1 MMSSWF
7 FNNLVGAWLMPP
19 GLILLLLLAGLWLQ
33 GRKPRLGRACLI
45 AAVLTLYLLATPLVS
60 KYLLQSWE
68 SPPATS
74 ATFAPAQAIVVLGG
88 GQYRNA
94 PEYGTDT
101 VAAATLVRLRY
112 AAYLHR
118 RNGLPVLVSG
128 GSPGGGAISEARAM
142 RETLQQEFGVPVRWV
157 EERSANTLENARLSR
172 DLLQAENIKHILL
185 VTQAWHMPRSKLAFE
200 QAGFQVIPAPTGHAT
215 HKQQLLLDM
224 LPTAD
229 GLAGSA
235 RFIREVFGMLWYRLR
250 LLAQA

>member
-1 MMSSWF
+1 MSSWF

-33 GRKPRLGRACLI
+33 RRKPLWGRACLI
-45 AAVLTLYLLATPLVS
+45 TAVATLYLLATPLVS

-68 SPPATS
+68 SPPASS

-88 GQYRNA
+88 GQYRSA
-94 PEYGTDT
+94 PEYGADT

-128 GSPGGGAISEARAM
+128 GHPGGGAASEARAM

-172 DLLQAENIKHILL
+172 DLLRAENIEHILL
-185 VTQAWHMPRSKLAFE
+185 VTQAWHMPRSKLVFE

-215 HKQQLLLDM
+215 RDRPLILELMPQAEAM
-224 LPTAD
+224 AD
-229 GLAGSA
+229 SA
-235 RFIREVFGMLWYRLR
+235 WFMHEVIGMLWYRLR
-250 LLAQA
+250 LLAQV